1 MSVHQALLFH
11 QLSWQGTVLQHTG
24 PALSEE
30 QLDALSIAVVAGEVA
45 QVEADAGG
53 LTGVRLS
60 DGTGVQRDALMVAA
74 RFTARVELLGPL
86 GLKSLSYSSVDSC
99 SVPTTMPMPPG

>member
-1 MSVHQALLFH
+1 LLLLPRLGGCASAALSCSLLDQCQCTRFLAFC
-11 QLSWQGTVLQHTG
+11 QLSRQGTVLQHTG

-30 QLDALSIAVVAGEVA
+30 QLEHLDALSIAVVAGEVA

-60 DGTGVQRDALMVAA
+60 DGTACSLM
-74 RFTARVELLGPL
+74 R
-86 GLKSLSYSSVDSC
+86 
-99 SVPTTMPMPPG
+99 

>member
-11 QLSWQGTVLQHTG
+11 QLSRQGTVLQNTG

-45 QVEADAGG
+45 QVEADAG
-53 LTGVRLS
+53 RAAPIRRHR
-60 DGTGVQRDALMVAA
+60 VQLDALMDAP
-74 RFTARVELLGPL
+74 RFTDRVELLEPL
-86 GLKSLSYSSVDSC
+86 GLKSLSYSSVGSC
-99 SVPTTMPMPPG
+99 QDCG

>member
-1 MSVHQALLFH
+1 MSVHQAPAFY
-11 QLSWQGTVLQHTG
+11 QLSRQGTVLQNTG

-45 QVEADAGG
+45 QVEADAGA

-60 DGTGVQRDALMVAA
+60 DGTA
-74 RFTARVELLGPL
+74 
-86 GLKSLSYSSVDSC
+86 C
-99 SVPTTMPMPPG
+99 SVMR

>member
-1 MSVHQALLFH
+1 
-11 QLSWQGTVLQHTG
+11 VLQHTG
-24 PALSEE
+24 PALSVEQLEQLE

-60 DGTGVQRDALMVAA
+60 DGTA
-74 RFTARVELLGPL
+74 
-86 GLKSLSYSSVDSC
+86 C
-99 SVPTTMPMPPG
+99 SVLR